1 MPVRRPSLA
10 SLPWLP
16 LVIPAL
22 AALAASGM
30 FTGCAHLTAPAQNSG
45 PTTAKEG
52 VALALTGQSCF
63 QARETDWPDDDLA
76 ELVVEVQVANTAGAP
91 IAVERSNIRLW
102 LPGGAELATGSAGAG
117 EPLVV
122 SGGESRRF
130 RLRYMTRGVL
140 RCASRLTLDTR
151 GSVTLAG
158 RVLDTGRIAFSPS
171 QSL

>member
-1 MPVRRPSLA
+1 MIVRRR
-10 SLPWLP
+10 SLPR
-16 LVIPAL
+16 ITPAL
-22 AALAASGM
+22 ATLAAAAL
-30 FTGCAHLTAPAQNSG
+30 FTGCAHLTPPAQNSG

-52 VALALTGQSCF
+52 VALALTGQSCY
-63 QARETDWPDDDLA
+63 QAQEPDWPDNDLA
-76 ELVVEVQVANTAGAP
+76 ELIVEVQVANTAAAP
-91 IAVERSNIRLW
+91 IAVARSNIQLG
-102 LPGGAELATGSAGAG
+102 LPGGGELPTITAGAG
-117 EPLVV
+117 EPLAVP
-122 SGGESRRF
+122 GGESRRF